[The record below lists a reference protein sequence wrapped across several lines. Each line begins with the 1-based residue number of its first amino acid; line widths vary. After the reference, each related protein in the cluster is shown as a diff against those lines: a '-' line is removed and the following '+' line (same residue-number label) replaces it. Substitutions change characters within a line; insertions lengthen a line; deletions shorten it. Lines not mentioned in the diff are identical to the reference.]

1 MPRSEKAMPA
11 KWIENFS
18 DSLFSYA
25 IVRVSDRE
33 IAKDLVQ
40 DTFLSALQNISSF
53 RGDSSERT
61 WLTSI
66 LKNKII
72 DHYRKGVVDKTVA
85 FSEADNSPE
94 IDSYFGERGGWK
106 EDTLPTDW
114 SESGHENYRSKEF
127 HEALQ
132 RCLARLTAQCRAVF
146 SLKYLAELEAE
157 EICKQLSVSS
167 SNYWVIMHRAKL
179 MLRRCIEKNWIQA

>member
-1 MPRSEKAMPA
+1 MPRIEKAMPA
-11 KWIENFS
+11 NWIENYA

-25 IVRVSDRE
+25 MVRVSDRE

-40 DTFLSALQNISSF
+40 DTFLSALQNVSSF
-53 RGDSSERT
+53 RGDSSEKT

-72 DHYRKGVVDKTVA
+72 DYYRKGAVDKTVA

-94 IDSYFGERGGWK
+94 IDSYFGENGGWK
-106 EDTLPTDW
+106 ADTLPTDW
-114 SESGHENYRSKEF
+114 TESAHESYRSREF

-132 RCLARLTAQCRAVF
+132 KCLARLTAQCRAVF
-146 SLKYLAELEAE
+146 SLKYLDELEAE
-157 EICKQLSVSS
+157 EICKKLAVSS